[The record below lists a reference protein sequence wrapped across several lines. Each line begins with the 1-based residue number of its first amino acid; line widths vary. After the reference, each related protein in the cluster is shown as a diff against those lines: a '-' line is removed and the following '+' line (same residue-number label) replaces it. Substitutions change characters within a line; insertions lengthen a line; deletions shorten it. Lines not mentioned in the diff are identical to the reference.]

1 MRLRLHR
8 ALTHDKAAVGGA
20 SSITPVPS
28 CRLVPRPP
36 RLAFALA
43 LLAVLA
49 QLWMLQISTT
59 HLAQRVGLQAFWG
72 DICTVHN
79 SPYTAVDLS
88 DPSAGGQSN
97 KALPGGASCPVCST
111 AAASF
116 APFAAPAPL
125 PTLPVQ
131 TLARRGSADH
141 PAPAL
146 RHAGLRPPAQA
157 PPVV

>member
-1 MRLRLHR
+1 MTLRHSL
-8 ALTHDKAAVGGA
+8 
-20 SSITPVPS
+20 
-28 CRLVPRPP
+28 PRPH

-49 QLWMLQISTT
+49 QFWMAQLSTT

-72 DICTVHN
+72 EICTVHN
-79 SPYTAVDLS
+79 SPYTAVDAPDS
-88 DPSAGGQSN
+88 SGDGQRSN
-97 KALPGGASCPVCST
+97 TPPNAASCPVCSA

-116 APFAAPAPL
+116 VPPAAPAPL

-131 TLARRGSADH
+131 ALQRQGSADY

-157 PPVV
+157 PPAA